1 MVEINFF
8 AHVKSENISATELQN
23 KARNS
28 HKPRLGKYVQQGNV
42 DRIEDVFRGIP
53 FHVYFGKGVDS
64 ENLTFTGAANTCIA
78 KYFEI

>member
-1 MVEINFF
+1 MFIFWCFTKIIVSKI
-8 AHVKSENISATELQN
+8 N

-53 FHVYFGKGVDS
+53 FHVFFGGKGGDS
-64 ENLTFTGAANTCIA
+64 ENLPFTGAAKTCIS
-78 KYFEI
+78 KYFAI